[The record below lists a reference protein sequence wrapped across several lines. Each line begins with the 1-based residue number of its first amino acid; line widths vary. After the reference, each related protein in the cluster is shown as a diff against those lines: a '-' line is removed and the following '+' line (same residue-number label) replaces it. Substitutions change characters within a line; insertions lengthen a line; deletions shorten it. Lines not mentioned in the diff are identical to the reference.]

1 MDFTIKKPRHIIA
14 LVILV
19 VALAMVLLLPIYS
32 FFQTPLSIE
41 STQIEETSELFRIL
55 VEIIALILQI
65 LIVAIGIFIIVP
77 LLWYFLVNKLSF
89 KEILFRIKLRKE
101 GMDMAIFWG
110 IISMIAMFV
119 IMFVIG
125 IILTFYGANLD
136 ESSNIT
142 DLEQI
147 FSLPSIFFIIT
158 FQPIGEEIFFR
169 GFLLDK
175 INSLAG
181 DKINPMAGKV
191 IAIAL
196 TSFLFG
202 LAHLTYGN
210 IYPAIMTGILGLIL
224 AYMVVKTKNL
234 TTAIVAHIFFNI
246 TSVTLYIIG
255 QSLMP

>member
-1 MDFTIKKPRHIIA
+1 MDFTIKKPTHLFA

-19 VALAMVLLLPIYS
+19 VAIAMIILLPIYS
-32 FFQTPLSIE
+32 FFSTPLSLE
-41 STQIEETSELFRIL
+41 STQIEETSELFRL
-55 VEIIALILQI
+55 FVEIIALVLQ
-65 LIVAIGIFIIVP
+65 LLLVAIGLFIIVP
-77 LLWYFLVNKLSF
+77 FIWYKLVNKLSF

-101 GMDMAIFWG
+101 GIDMAIFWG
-110 IISMIAMFV
+110 IMSMIAMFI
-119 IMFVIG
+119 IMFAIG
-125 IILTFYGANLD
+125 IILTFYGVNLE

-147 FSLPSIFFIIT
+147 FSLPSIFFIVT
-158 FQPIGEEIFFR
+158 LQPIGEEIFFR

-181 DKINPMAGKV
+181 RET
-191 IAIAL
+191 AIVV
-196 TSFLFG
+196 TSLLFG
-202 LAHLTYGN
+202 IAHLTYGN

-224 AYMVVKTKNL
+224 AYMVVKTKSL
-234 TTAIVAHIFFNI
+234 TTAIVAHIFFNV

>member
-19 VALAMVLLLPIYS
+19 VAFALIILLPIYS
-32 FFQTPLSIE
+32 FFNASVSVS
-41 STQIEETSELFRIL
+41 STQIEEVPESFSIFL
-55 VEIIALILQI
+55 EIIALVLQI
-65 LIVAIGIFIIVP
+65 LIVAIGLFIIVP
-77 LLWYFLVNKLSF
+77 FIWYFLVNKLSF

-110 IISMIAMFV
+110 IISMIAMFA
-119 IMFVIG
+119 IMFVFG
-125 IILTFYGANLD
+125 IILTFYGLNLD

-142 DLEQI
+142 DLENL
-147 FSLPSIFFIIT
+147 FSLPSIFFIVA

-181 DKINPMAGKV
+181 KET
-191 IAIAL
+191 AIIL
-196 TSFLFG
+196 TSILFG
-202 LAHLTYGN
+202 IAHLTYGN
-210 IYPAIMTGILGLIL
+210 IYPAIMTGIIGLIL

-234 TTAIVAHIFFNI
+234 TTAIVAHILFNV
-246 TSVTLYIIG
+246 TSVTIYILGKSIL
-255 QSLMP
+255 S